1 MSKGLLTGKTAVI
14 TGATSGVGRASTLLF
29 AREGAAVVATGRRE
43 SHLTALRQE
52 IEAEGGRC
60 VTCAGDIADLGLG
73 DELVRL
79 ALKETG
85 RVDILLYSA
94 GMALRSSTLDMTP
107 DEWDRVMRVNAT
119 AAMFLAIRCI
129 PEMQKQ
135 GGGKIVFIS
144 STAAKNTNQ
153 GASPSY
159 DASKAAMN
167 AVVRHLAAEFAKDH
181 IYANAICPGPLDT
194 EITKTWT
201 PEHRERVLKSLPLGR
216 MGTAEEVADAAL
228 FLASRLSDY
237 MTGESILIN
246 GGRYM
251 DS

>member
-1 MSKGLLTGKTAVI
+1 MSTGLLTGKTAVI
-14 TGATSGVGRASTLLF
+14 TGSTSGVGRASALLF

-129 PEMQKQ
+129 PEMD
-135 GGGKIVFIS
+135 GV
-144 STAAKNTNQ
+144 
-153 GASPSY
+153 
-159 DASKAAMN
+159 D
-167 AVVRHLAAEFAKDH
+167 
-181 IYANAICPGPLDT
+181 LDT
-194 EITKTWT
+194 
-201 PEHRERVLKSLPLGR
+201 
-216 MGTAEEVADAAL
+216 
-228 FLASRLSDY
+228 F
-237 MTGESILIN
+237 
-246 GGRYM
+246 
-251 DS
+251 

>member
-1 MSKGLLTGKTAVI
+1 MSTGLLTGKTAVI
-14 TGATSGVGRASTLLF
+14 TGATSGVGRASALLF
-29 AREGAAVVATGRRE
+29 AREGAAVVVTGRRE
-43 SHLTALRQE
+43 SHLKTLRQE

-60 VTCAGDIADLGLG
+60 ITCAGDIADLELG
-73 DELVRL
+73 NELVQL

-167 AVVRHLAAEFAKDH
+167 AVVRHLAAEFARDH

-201 PEHRERVLKSLPLGR
+201 PEHRERVLRSLPLGR
-216 MGTAEEVADAAL
+216 MGTAEQIADAAL

>member
-1 MSKGLLTGKTAVI
+1 MSTGLLTGKTAVI
-14 TGATSGVGRASTLLF
+14 TGATSGVGRASALLF

-107 DEWDRVMRVNAT
+107 DEV
-119 AAMFLAIRCI
+119 
-129 PEMQKQ
+129 
-135 GGGKIVFIS
+135 
-144 STAAKNTNQ
+144 
-153 GASPSY
+153 
-159 DASKAAMN
+159 
-167 AVVRHLAAEFAKDH
+167 KD
-181 IYANAICPGPLDT
+181 NLGF
-194 EITKTWT
+194 
-201 PEHRERVLKSLPLGR
+201 LKSKKTIINLEASSPEE
-216 MGTAEEVADAAL
+216 AERAL
-228 FLASRLSDY
+228 DMLR
-237 MTGESILIN
+237 GI
-246 GGRYM
+246 
-251 DS
+251 